1 MKDKYEDKYDI
12 PERILF
18 MALES
23 VLFDEEQANSLMWV
37 ISISVPNREYFQG
50 IHVGQSHYS
59 KSQIFVQK
67 FNFDFPRKLSIFG
80 VKTRENVV
88 VLDFLALDFDFT
100 RKNVKNIWV
109 KTRENVFCQN
119 WFFGQKFDF

>member
-37 ISISVPNREYFQG
+37 ISISVL
-50 IHVGQSHYS
+50 
-59 KSQIFVQK
+59 K
-67 FNFDFPRKLSIFG
+67 
-80 VKTRENVV
+80 
-88 VLDFLALDFDFT
+88 
-100 RKNVKNIWV
+100 
-109 KTRENVFCQN
+109 
-119 WFFGQKFDF
+119 